1 MIFIK
6 NEEQI
11 NNLREGGRRHAEI
24 LQKLREKVAPGVTTG
39 ELDAYARELVAANG
53 DTPAFLNYKPVGAKK
68 PFPAVLCVSVNDE
81 VVHGIPNDNR
91 VLENGDVVSID
102 LGVWH
107 NNTIT
112 DAAITVCVG
121 ECDEKVVA
129 MVKVA
134 ERALYA
140 GIEQVKPGNRIGDIA
155 SAIEKTIGKKYGI
168 VREFAGHGVGIQ
180 IHEEPFVPN
189 YGAAGTGPLL
199 KEGMV
204 IAIEPMITLGK
215 DAIYMDRDEWT
226 IRTADNSKAC
236 HVEHTVLVTNDG
248 YEILTAL

>member
-1 MIFIK
+1 MILIK
-6 NEEQI
+6 NEEQL

-24 LQKLREKVAPGVTTG
+24 LEKLRAKVAPGITTG

-81 VVHGIPNDNR
+81 VVHGIPNNNR
-91 VLENGDVVSID
+91 VLKDGDVVSLD

-107 NNTIT
+107 NNVIT

-121 ECDEKVVA
+121 ECNEKVKE
-129 MVKVA
+129 MIKIA

-140 GIEQVKPGNRIGDIA
+140 GIEQVKPGNRVGDIA
-155 SAIEKTIGKKYGI
+155 AAIEKTIGKKYGV
-168 VREFAGHGVGIQ
+168 VREFAGHGVGIH

-189 YGAAGTGPLL
+189 YGASGTGPML
-199 KEGMV
+199 KPGMV
-204 IAIEPMITLGK
+204 IAIEPMIMLGK

-226 IRTADNSKAC
+226 IRTADGSLAC
-236 HVEHTVLVTNDG
+236 HVEHTVAVTDDG
-248 YEILTAL
+248 YEILTVA